1 MSIKP
6 MQQTAPSFSK
16 GRPLHCEAGK
26 FHDTVNISEL
36 ASYHAATDGRSRY
49 TSRPLTR

>member
-1 MSIKP
+1 

-26 FHDTVNISEL
+26 FHQSFGNHEL
-36 ASYHAATDGRSRY
+36 ASYLAAADGQSR
-49 TSRPLTR
+49 